1 MATVTR
7 ENIGLL
13 NDKITVTVGKDDYQ
27 ANFEKTL
34 KGYGKQVNLPG
45 FRKGM
50 VPTGVIKKMHGPSV
64 FVDEV
69 LKTVEKEMN
78 SYMDKEQLE
87 IFAQPLPTESDAA
100 KIDMDSPVDYSF
112 SFEIGLKPAFE
123 LPDLA
128 KLPVTMYK
136 VEVTETMVQAEVDR
150 ALNQAGKMLDLDVV
164 DEIDNVLN
172 LQFTE
177 SDAEGNA
184 IEGGAAKDNSLLVK
198 YFNQPVQDQLTGKKV
213 GDTLV
218 IQPATAFGETE
229 REWILG
235 DLGFDKADTEAANK
249 YFLITITKIG
259 LLEKAVPGEE
269 LYKKVFPGR
278 EIATEEDFRG
288 ALKEDIEKYWDAQ
301 GSNQLKD
308 QIYHALLEQTPIE
321 FPVSFLKKWM
331 KNGQQEKVKTE
342 EEVEAEYPNFDK
354 QLRWT
359 LISDHI
365 IRQQQ
370 FDVKPEEL
378 KNFARKQMM
387 GYMGMAS
394 MDESMP
400 WLEEYVNKMMS
411 DKRFIEDTYHR
422 LVTEKLFNWAETQ
435 VKPTEQFMSSEEF
448 TKMVEAHKH

>member
-1 MATVTR
+1 
-7 ENIGLL
+7 
-13 NDKITVTVGKDDYQ
+13 
-27 ANFEKTL
+27 
-34 KGYGKQVNLPG
+34 
-45 FRKGM
+45 
-50 VPTGVIKKMHGPSV
+50 
-64 FVDEV
+64 
-69 LKTVEKEMN
+69 
-78 SYMDKEQLE
+78 
-87 IFAQPLPTESDAA
+87 
-100 KIDMDSPVDYSF
+100 
-112 SFEIGLKPAFE
+112 
-123 LPDLA
+123 
-128 KLPVTMYK
+128 
-136 VEVTETMVQAEVDR
+136 
-150 ALNQAGKMLDLDVV
+150 
-164 DEIDNVLN
+164 
-172 LQFTE
+172 
-177 SDAEGNA
+177 
-184 IEGGAAKDNSLLVK
+184 
-198 YFNQPVQDQLTGKKV
+198 
-213 GDTLV
+213 
-218 IQPATAFGETE
+218 
-229 REWILG
+229 
-235 DLGFDKADTEAANK
+235 
-249 YFLITITKIG
+249 
-259 LLEKAVPGEE
+259 
-269 LYKKVFPGR
+269 
-278 EIATEEDFRG
+278 
-288 ALKEDIEKYWDAQ
+288 LKEDIEKYWDAQ